1 MKTSLKT
8 VAIRC
13 AFTGR
18 IAVRTGKLAMGSTF
32 ARTVP
37 IVRAASTMVRLHPQ
51 PLSGQVMYTLS
62 SDTRLASID
71 AQPAM
76 QDRSD
81 WRFGSDSR
89 TPGKPVTAVMN
100 RQETL
105 KAFERS

>member
-13 AFTGR
+13 AFAGR

-32 ARTVP
+32 ARQSLLSV
-37 IVRAASTMVRLHPQ
+37 LHRPLFDSI
-51 PLSGQVMYTLS
+51 PGHLSGQAMYTLS
-62 SDTRLASID
+62 RDTRLASIS
-71 AQPAM
+71 ANPAM

-89 TPGKPVTAVMN
+89 APGKPVTAVMN

>member
-13 AFTGR
+13 AFAGR

-32 ARTVP
+32 AQQSLLSV
-37 IVRAASTMVRLHPQ
+37 LHRPWFDSI
-51 PLSGQVMYTLS
+51 PGHLSGQAMYTLS
-62 SDTRLASID
+62 SDTRLASIG

-76 QDRSD
+76 HDRSD

-89 TPGKPVTAVMN
+89 TPGKPVTSVMN

>member
-1 MKTSLKT
+1 
-8 VAIRC
+8 
-13 AFTGR
+13 
-18 IAVRTGKLAMGSTF
+18 
-32 ARTVP
+32 
-37 IVRAASTMVRLHPQ
+37 
-51 PLSGQVMYTLS
+51 MYTLS